1 MIYYISELKHQY
13 SGKIDEQTI
22 KINDQTGIIEEL
34 LWQIRELSDKLR
46 QMNQKVVDLE
56 KLVIDNKQKSEEK
69 SCICRYENH
78 TPKNRSIFSRQTSM
92 ISARNSTKIAT
103 RGDKKL
109 VFLSKPSI
117 EFQIFLDKTVDVDEN
132 DVYETIEFSDSS
144 SSHLYTEPV
153 RGEYGTLRKVN
164 IKTSPRHQ
172 SLNKKKTSGLKKTN
186 GSRNLQKFAAMQDV
200 SKTVEEESE
209 DNEPQVELRA
219 KPVQTNYPT
228 TNPNCSLISVGKKLI
243 FYHDTIIHSRPFS
256 GCRSGIYSHRKFGK
270 LYPTTRCFGYFNQ
283 FRMFK
288 VKAKK

>member
-1 MIYYISELKHQY
+1 MHPSREEFTELIYYISELKHQY

-56 KLVIDNKQKSEEK
+56 KLVIDNKQKNEEK

-103 RGDKKL
+103 RGDKNK
-109 VFLSKPSI
+109 VFLSEPSI
-117 EFQIFLDKTVDVDEN
+117 EFLIFPDKTVDVDEN

-144 SSHLYTEPV
+144 SSNLYTEPV
-153 RGEYGTLRKVN
+153 RSEYGTLRKVN

-172 SLNKKKTSGLKKTN
+172 SLNKKKTSGLKKSN

-200 SKTVEEESE
+200 SKTVEEENE
-209 DNEPQVELRA
+209 ENEPQVELRA
-219 KPVQTNYPT
+219 KPVQENYPR
-228 TNPNCSLISVGKKLI
+228 TNPNLISVGKKLQ
-243 FYHDTIIHSRPFS
+243 FKHDILIHSRPF
-256 GCRSGIYSHRKFGK
+256 
-270 LYPTTRCFGYFNQ
+270 
-283 FRMFK
+283 
-288 VKAKK
+288 